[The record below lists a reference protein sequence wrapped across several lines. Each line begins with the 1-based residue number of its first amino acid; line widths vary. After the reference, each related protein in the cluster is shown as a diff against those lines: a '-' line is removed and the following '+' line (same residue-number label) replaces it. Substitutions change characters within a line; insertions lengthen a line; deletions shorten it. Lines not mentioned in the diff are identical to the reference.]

1 MKEYVAK
8 LSEGNRQTAARP
20 NCSPTH
26 IYRGRVSWRLG
37 CDTSGHVITGDF
49 RTNSEMTKPMTM
61 SHQCNA
67 LCNQSLSLDLQI
79 WSFPRCQDGAKTC
92 EAGCAPAC
100 SRSICDSSRR
110 SSCISRN
117 GSSRSRSSTRTT
129 TCEAAI
135 VLLGRKSSSP
145 PTHISP
151 NTLSLSWGKSDF
163 GREN

>member
-20 NCSPTH
+20 NCSPTPWQSFLKTGIWH
-26 IYRGRVSWRLG
+26 KWSRDQRRFQNQFGNNKAYDYV
-37 CDTSGHVITGDF
+37 TS
-49 RTNSEMTKPMTM
+49 
-61 SHQCNA
+61 
-67 LCNQSLSLDLQI
+67 LCNQPLSLDLQI
-79 WSFPRCQDGAKTC
+79 WSFPRCQVSPNLWSRMCT
-92 EAGCAPAC
+92 
-100 SRSICDSSRR
+100 SRSICHSSRR
-110 SSCISRN
+110 SSCRSSS